1 MASEENV
8 HLIVNEILYY
18 ELLWDITVDLTDIK
32 LRYIHAVFTMIL
44 LREQQELSWLLSA
57 GLLQNHSNCPFSGEI
72 KPLVIHH
79 QAYNILNLF

>member
-8 HLIVNEILYY
+8 HLMVNEILYY

-32 LRYIHAVFTMIL
+32 LQYIHAVFTMIL

-57 GLLQNHSNCPFSGEI
+57 GLLQNRSNCPFSGEI

>member
-1 MASEENV
+1 MVSK
-8 HLIVNEILYY
+8 ILYY
-18 ELLWDITVDLTDIK
+18 ELSWGIAVDLTDIK
-32 LRYIHAVFTMIL
+32 LQYIHAVFTKIL

-57 GLLQNHSNCPFSGEI
+57 GLLQNHGNCPFSGEI

>member
-8 HLIVNEILYY
+8 HLMVNEILYY

-32 LRYIHAVFTMIL
+32 LQYIHAVFTMIL

-57 GLLQNHSNCPFSGEI
+57 GLLQNRCNCPFSGEI